1 MPKDFDQ
8 TEHLR
13 EWDPKVLHQVQK
25 NTEKLLAKEHLRLKH
40 CKNCNILPREL

>member
-13 EWDPKVLHQVQK
+13 EWDPKVLNQVHK
-25 NTEKLLAKEHLRLKH
+25 NTERLLEKGPLKLKH
-40 CKNCNILPREL
+40 CKV